1 MLYLRLSGSIL
12 LLVSAVLAA
21 RHMNKKAEER
31 LSELSAFICL
41 IKGIRLEVD
50 SFCLP
55 ISKILERIDKDI
67 LVSCG
72 YREKMSPGSL
82 EELFSKIDFK
92 GERCRELFS
101 RFSSDFG
108 SGYRDE
114 ELRKITYYE
123 ELFLVEIKKMSE
135 ELPSKKKINITLCIS
150 AALAIVI
157 LMI

>member
-55 ISKILERIDKDI
+55 ISK
-67 LVSCG
+67 
-72 YREKMSPGSL
+72 
-82 EELFSKIDFK
+82 
-92 GERCRELFS
+92 S
-101 RFSSDFG
+101 R
-108 SGYRDE
+108 
-114 ELRKITYYE
+114 
-123 ELFLVEIKKMSE
+123 M
-135 ELPSKKKINITLCIS
+135 P
-150 AALAIVI
+150 
-157 LMI
+157 M